1 MTAVAQP
8 SPAPSRRKIQ
18 RALELFPDAH
28 LVKRAV
34 RNAGA
39 EQPRRPR
46 WEHVGRAFDVGA
58 ELAVGL
64 CRRFDLDPNEHV
76 GGSRA
81 RSRR

>member
-1 MTAVAQP
+1 MTAVVQSAP
-8 SPAPSRRKIQ
+8 GPSRRKIQ

-28 LVKRAV
+28 LLKRAV
-34 RNAGA
+34 RNAGT
-39 EQPRRPR
+39 EQPRRAR
-46 WEHVGRAFDVGA
+46 WEHVAQAFDVGG

-81 RSRR
+81 RRPR